1 MSLQKIFFKTFK
13 NIHVATAMT
22 TVLLLNACATVTPSN
37 PSATNTAAPA
47 IQPTSGTSVVR
58 LAYFPNF
65 THATGL
71 VAVANG
77 TVQKAIGSNTKL
89 DVKSFN
95 AGPALIEALLAGE
108 IDIGYVGPSPAI
120 NGYVKSKGSALR
132 IIAGA
137 SSGGALFVVKP
148 SANIKSAKDLAGKK
162 IATPQKGGTQDIALR
177 KYVSQNGLKTADE
190 GGTVTVLPTAN
201 PDILTLFKQNQLD
214 GAWVPEPWATRL
226 LQEAGG
232 EVFIDERAIW
242 PDGKF
247 STTLIVVSTKFLKQ
261 SPDLVKAVVKAH
273 VQTDKF
279 VRENAAEAK
288 SIANKEIERITSAA
302 LPNVVLDAAFRNVD
316 FSYDPYASTVLVGA
330 DDAFKLGFLGDTQPN
345 LDNLFDFSVLN
356 EVLKEQGLPLV
367 KAVVSK

>member
-1 MSLQKIFFKTFK
+1 M
-13 NIHVATAMT
+13 
-22 TVLLLNACATVTPSN
+22 
-37 PSATNTAAPA
+37 
-47 IQPTSGTSVVR
+47 
-58 LAYFPNF
+58 
-65 THATGL
+65 
-71 VAVANG
+71 
-77 TVQKAIGSNTKL
+77 
-89 DVKSFN
+89 
-95 AGPALIEALLAGE
+95 AGE
-108 IDIGYVGPSPAI
+108 IDIAYVGPSPAI

-137 SSGGALFVVKP
+137 SSGGDLFVVKP

-261 SPDLVKAVVKAH
+261 SPDLVKAVLKAH
-273 VQTDKF
+273 VQSDKF

-302 LPNVVLDAAFRNVD
+302 IPNVVLDAAFRNVD